1 MAENKLTLESL
12 AATVDSLTEKVA
24 KLAEKVKESTIQ
36 FEEVAKEEK
45 IDINGMSFTFE
56 KTKYVFTRPSVGI
69 HLNGKLETFTAK
81 EVVEDEKLQ
90 AKFAQMAETGE
101 TTFVKAQK

>member
-12 AATVDSLTEKVA
+12 AVTVESLTAQVA
-24 KLAEKVKESTIQ
+24 KLAAKVKESTVQ

-45 IDINGMSFTFE
+45 IDINGMSFTFD
-56 KTKYVFTRPSVGI
+56 KVKYAFTRPSVGVMVG
-69 HLNGKLETFTAK
+69 GKLETFTAK

-90 AKFAQMAETGE
+90 AKFAQMAEAGE
-101 TTFVKAQK
+101 TTFVKALK